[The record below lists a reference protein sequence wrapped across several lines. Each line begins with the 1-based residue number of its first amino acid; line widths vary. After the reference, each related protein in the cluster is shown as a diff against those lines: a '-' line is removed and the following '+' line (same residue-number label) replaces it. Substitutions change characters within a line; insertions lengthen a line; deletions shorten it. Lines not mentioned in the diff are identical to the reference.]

1 MKSSVNTMHHQ
12 DSDWLREL
20 DFYKLETGILTKR
33 LEEVVSQNTAED
45 IRAGVEHL
53 QNRFILL
60 RERLDTIAHNIRIR
74 ERLVEQEA
82 IAKPGHTNEHS
93 KTVNENLQRDMKD
106 FTASFADTRFELNEF
121 VAKYL

>member
-1 MKSSVNTMHHQ
+1 MHHQ
-12 DSDWLREL
+12 DTDWLREL

-33 LEEVVSQNTAED
+33 LEEIVTKNTAED

-53 QNRFILL
+53 QNRFIML
-60 RERLDTIAHNIRIR
+60 RERLDSIAHNIHIR

-82 IAKPGHTNEHS
+82 AGKPGHINEHS
-93 KTVNENLQRDMKD
+93 KKVNDNLQKDMKD
-106 FTASFADTRFELNEF
+106 FTSSFADTRFELNEF